1 MKTKTTPQLIK
12 DFMAQN
18 PFNALFI
25 YEALNRYSAYV
36 MTLDP
41 KDYETS
47 VVSLNLVQEIAQDWN
62 NFDAYKPIKAKI
74 GDAEK
79 I

>member
-1 MKTKTTPQLIK
+1 MKTKTTPQLVK
-12 DFMAQN
+12 EFMAQN

-25 YEALNRYSAYV
+25 YEALDRYSAYV

-41 KDYETS
+41 KDFETS
-47 VVSLNLVQEIAQDWN
+47 IVSLNLVQEIAQDWN
-62 NFDAYKPIKAKI
+62 NLTYKPIKAKI